1 MIDLTSHFPHQL
13 IFLETKFKGTYYS
26 HNFKITFAA
35 KRSNLSGELPL
46 DTKIATS
53 ERMTMVNH
61 TNIKESI
68 LLKNKNRPARRKT
81 FFFFFQN
88 VVLYFQETRAMA
100 LPSSLLSF
108 SGYGTIYTSSISF
121 LVIVFFL
128 CNQVGNS
135 QASEGVGPNQLEIGL
150 HNQG

>member
-1 MIDLTSHFPHQL
+1 MRIYFKSQQATEAIAIVIDLTSHFPHQL
-13 IFLETKFKGTYYS
+13 IFLETKFKGTHSS

-35 KRSNLSGELPL
+35 KRSNLSVELPL

-81 FFFFFQN
+81 NQSYGVAQQPPKFFRLRNDLHLVNIFSRNRF
-88 VVLYFQETRAMA
+88 
-100 LPSSLLSF
+100 LPMQSSRKLA
-108 SGYGTIYTSSISF
+108 SIGRSRP
-121 LVIVFFL
+121 
-128 CNQVGNS
+128 QS
-135 QASEGVGPNQLEIGL
+135 T
-150 HNQG
+150 